1 MRLFI
6 MRFYTLLS
14 LACLL
19 GFLACSSPSEEGIE
33 TAAVPQLTR
42 IFPENDD
49 PTPWFTRCILT
60 SPLFVSSRGESFVLI
75 TVSDGRIVGVQPKTG
90 ERVWEVRLP
99 VPEGYEPWLTGT
111 PVAFHNKLAVTYQV
125 RVPASSERV
134 GHRVVIIDLE
144 QRGLDPGFPPLEL
157 QAQKPT
163 GDGTG
168 VVQFDPSTSLSRSA
182 LVHGPGV
189 GDHPG
194 YVYVSFG
201 NLADIQP
208 WHGWVFELDLGAWQE
223 RGAEAAIS
231 GVLLTTPENSCPEE
245 GKSGTRNTICGG
257 GVWTP
262 AGPQVYPA
270 GDSYELL
277 VPTGNGQLDL
287 VRQDYANTLMRVGP
301 GLAFESGCDAQLCA
315 EFNPSEPD
323 TACLESCKN
332 LFIPR
337 LPAGDALR
345 PASGVCDGKTF
356 WECLAW
362 SDYDLGANAPV
373 KVEVPNGPSVYVQPG
388 KEGSVYL
395 VDAAHMGMLYDRETL
410 VEVCGTPEDPCKIDW
425 AGMIVTQPAL
435 TEVDGVPVAI
445 IPTFMPDATHPAGL
459 VALKIVLDNGRPR
472 FAPFWQ
478 APDFSAQEARDRF
491 RYHPTRVAVAPFGEA
506 GEEYAWVGD
515 LNVILG
521 IRVRDGHIVERRKM
535 LAGRS
540 RNLLPLIHDDIL
552 YIPSCTGWEGP
563 SRLEAYAIGR

>member
-1 MRLFI
+1 M
-6 MRFYTLLS
+6 
-14 LACLL
+14 
-19 GFLACSSPSEEGIE
+19 
-33 TAAVPQLTR
+33 
-42 IFPENDD
+42 
-49 PTPWFTRCILT
+49 
-60 SPLFVSSRGESFVLI
+60 LI

-90 ERVWEVRLP
+90 ERVWEVGLP
-99 VPEGYEPWLTGT
+99 VPEGYEPWLTAT
-111 PVAFHNKLAVTYQV
+111 PVQFHKKVAVVYQV
-125 RVPASSERV
+125 RVPASSERI
-134 GHRVVIIDLE
+134 GHRVVIVDLE
-144 QRGLDPGFPPLEL
+144 QRGLDPDFPPLEL
-157 QAQKPT
+157 RAHKPT

-168 VVQFDPSTSLSRSA
+168 VVQFNPSTSLARST
-182 LVHGPGV
+182 LVHAPGL

-208 WHGWVFELDLGAWQE
+208 WHGWVFELDLRAWQE

-231 GVLLTTPENSCPEE
+231 GVLLTTPEDYCPEE
-245 GKSGTRNTICGG
+245 GKAGDRDTVCGG
-257 GVWTP
+257 GVWAP
-262 AGPQVYPA
+262 AGPQMYPV

-287 VRQDYANTLMRVGP
+287 VREDYANTLMRVDP

-337 LPAGDALR
+337 LPAGEELR
-345 PASGVCDGKTF
+345 PASGVCDDKTF
-356 WECLAW
+356 WECIAW

-373 KVEVPNGPSVYVQPG
+373 KASVPNGPVVYVQPS
-388 KEGSVYL
+388 KDGSVYL
-395 VDAAHMGMLYDRETL
+395 IDAEHMGTVYDREKL
-410 VEVCGTPEDPCKIDW
+410 VEVCGTPEDPCKIGW

-435 TEVDGVPVAI
+435 TEVDGVPVVI

-459 VALKIVLDNGRPR
+459 VALKIVLDNGQPR

-478 APDFSAQEARDRF
+478 APDFSTQEARDRF
-491 RYHPTRVAVAPFGEA
+491 RYHPTRAAVAPFGER
-506 GEEYAWVGD
+506 GEEYAWIGD
-515 LNVILG
+515 MNVILG
-521 IRVRDGHIVERRKM
+521 VRVRDGHIVERQKM

-540 RNLLPLIHDDIL
+540 RNLLPLIHDDVL

-563 SRLEAYAIGR
+563 SRLEAYAVGP